1 MTLLVALV
9 ADDLTGALDAS
20 APFAA
25 AGLPTSVLLRP
36 LAEAAPEPLPA
47 VVGVS
52 SESRDLPPG
61 EAVEQMAAVV
71 RDLLPTAPRLW
82 FKKLDSA
89 LRGQPGP
96 ELARL
101 AALLGVRRLLAT
113 PTLPG
118 EGRVVVGGQLLVDG
132 RPVHQTPL
140 GVRRRGSSAVER
152 LATGG
157 LAARSLP
164 LATVRDPAALAAALD
179 PWGEPGLLVADAES
193 GADLAALAAAV
204 LASGTRLCAGS
215 AGLAAGLA
223 TGLAAGGWRLA
234 GDGLAAGGWRLAG
247 GDPSSAAS
255 HQPPAA
261 SQKPVLVVAGS
272 RHPMAARQLTHAQW
286 HAGVRVVPA
295 GLSAADGERARREV
309 VAVLAAG
316 RHAALTTVG
325 LAEAPDGGFAVS
337 ARLGAVVADPAVAA
351 LAGGLVLTGGDVA
364 GAVCRAL
371 GATRIDLWGEAR
383 PNVPTG
389 WLALPGGARLPVV
402 TKAGSFGDEEVLTAA
417 VGWLA
422 GGLCSSTRSCLAPNC

>member
-101 AALLGVRRLLAT
+101 AALLGVRRLLAA

-215 AGLAAGLA
+215 AGLAR
-223 TGLAAGGWRLA
+223 GLAAGGWRLA

-247 GDPSSAAS
+247 
-255 HQPPAA
+255 
-261 SQKPVLVVAGS
+261 
-272 RHPMAARQLTHAQW
+272 
-286 HAGVRVVPA
+286 
-295 GLSAADGERARREV
+295 DG
-309 VAVLAAG
+309 LAAG
-316 RHAALTTVG
+316 
-325 LAEAPDGGFAVS
+325 GG
-337 ARLGAVVADPAVAA
+337 R
-351 LAGGLVLTGGDVA
+351 LAGGGRAAGG
-364 GAVCRAL
+364 R
-371 GATRIDLWGEAR
+371 R
-383 PNVPTG
+383 
-389 WLALPGGARLPVV
+389 
-402 TKAGSFGDEEVLTAA
+402 
-417 VGWLA
+417 LA
-422 GGLCSSTRSCLAPNC
+422 GGG